1 MNRLLACVVLVAF
14 PCVVSGT
21 WQPEKK
27 TPDKTEPQEKKP
39 TGIPIPAGDRGEKTD
54 DAAAFLAAFAE
65 NFKLAKSF
73 TYKTKVTNLNGSE
86 TAAEVSMDRAD
97 AGGWKFKAKG
107 DTKASKTV
115 AKGRP
120 FEVSFDGADVKS
132 VRDSEKQIGE
142 LSAPDT
148 KDEIRAFFIKER
160 ANSPIIWELLEE
172 TPFEFAKKETVK
184 LEPEVEIDG
193 EKCAVI
199 RITVKDDKPASADN
213 ADYAGG
219 VYTFRAKDKTL
230 VKVERY
236 RPSKKA
242 DEKPV
247 RSIEMTDATLNESGS
262 GTDYS
267 IDTPKGYTVKPEP
280 KKLNKPKK

>member
-1 MNRLLACVVLVAF
+1 MNRLLACVVLLAIPGLVNG
-14 PCVVSGT
+14 SS
-21 WQPEKK
+21 QPEKK
-27 TPDKTEPQEKKP
+27 APEKADPQEKKP
-39 TGIPIPAGDRGEKTD
+39 TGIPIPVREGGEKTD
-54 DAAAFLAAFAE
+54 SAASFLAEFAE

-73 TYKTKVTNLNGSE
+73 SYKAKVSNITGAE
-86 TAAEVSMDRAD
+86 TAADVSMDRAD
-97 AGGWKFKAKG
+97 AGGWKFKAQG

-132 VRDSEKQIGE
+132 VRESEKQIGE
-142 LSAPDT
+142 LSAPDS

-193 EKCAVI
+193 EKCNVI
-199 RITVKDDKPASADN
+199 RITIKDDRPATADN
-213 ADYAGG
+213 ADYASG
-219 VYTFRAKDKTL
+219 VYTFRKKDKTL

-236 RPSKKA
+236 KPSKKA
-242 DEKPV
+242 DDKPV
-247 RSIEMTDATLNESGS
+247 RTIELTQAKMDDSAS

-267 IDTPKGYTVKPEP
+267 IDTPKGFTVKPEP
-280 KKLNKPKK
+280 KKLTRPKK